1 MTKYAY
7 ILQGKVMYIEDR
19 DVDISHLVAPD
30 LTDRF
35 VPIPEETT
43 VRPGM
48 IYSDG
53 EFIDDPVTPPDII
66 TKYQN
71 LLLERDVLYRSVLT
85 SLMSTASANIT
96 DAQALKISGS
106 FYPVWPDGV
115 DDNGQYHKGQIISYG
130 DAIYRIDQDSVTPD
144 ESQTPDAEGMLAVY
158 RPIVE
163 GHKGNKKD
171 PIPWVYGM
179 NVKKNKYYSY
189 GGVVYRAAE
198 NMLPC
203 VWYPDSGI
211 WQWEV
216 VDG

>member
-1 MTKYAY
+1 MSKYAY

-19 DVDISHLVAPD
+19 DVDIKNLVAPD

-35 VPIPEETT
+35 VPIPEGVT

-53 EFIDDPVTPPDII
+53 AFIDDPVTPTDII

-71 LLLERDVLYRSVLT
+71 LLLQRDAQYKAALSPLVAMATTL
-85 SLMSTASANIT
+85 T
-96 DAQALKISGS
+96 DAQALGIQRDL
-106 FYPVWPDGV
+106 YPVWPDGV

-130 DAIYRIDQDSVTPD
+130 DAIYRVDQDGVTPD
-144 ESQTPDAEGMLAVY
+144 ESQAPDAEGMLAVY

-179 NVKKNKYYSY
+179 DVKKNKYYSY

-198 NMLPC
+198 NMKPC

-216 VDG
+216 ADE

>member
-1 MTKYAY
+1 MAKYAY

-35 VPIPEETT
+35 VPIPEGET

-53 EFIDDPVTPPDII
+53 AFIDDPVTPTDII

-71 LLLERDVLYRSVLT
+71 LLLQRDAQYKAALSPLVAMATTL
-85 SLMSTASANIT
+85 T
-96 DAQALKISGS
+96 DAQALGIQRDL
-106 FYPVWPDGV
+106 YPVWPDGV

-130 DAIYRIDQDSVTPD
+130 DAIYRVDQDGVTPD
-144 ESQTPDAEGMLAVY
+144 ESQAPDAEGMLAVY

-179 NVKKNKYYSY
+179 DVKKNKYYSY

-198 NMLPC
+198 NMMPC

-211 WQWEV
+211 WQWEAV
-216 VDG
+216 NG

>member
-1 MTKYAY
+1 MSKYAY

-19 DVDISHLVAPD
+19 DVDIKNLVAPD

-35 VPIPEETT
+35 VPIPEGTT

-53 EFIDDPVTPPDII
+53 EFTDDPVTPPDII

-85 SLMSTASANIT
+85 PLMSTASANIT

-130 DAIYRIDQDSVTPD
+130 DAIYRIVQDDVTLD

-158 RPIVE
+158 RPIV
-163 GHKGNKKD
+163 
-171 PIPWVYGM
+171 
-179 NVKKNKYYSY
+179 
-189 GGVVYRAAE
+189 
-198 NMLPC
+198 
-203 VWYPDSGI
+203 
-211 WQWEV
+211 
-216 VDG
+216 

>member
-19 DVDISHLVAPD
+19 DVDIKNLVAPD

-35 VPIPEETT
+35 VPIPEGET

-53 EFIDDPVTPPDII
+53 AFIDDPVTPTDII

-71 LLLERDVLYRSVLT
+71 LLLERDAQYKAALS
-85 SLMSTASANIT
+85 SLVAMATTLT

-130 DAIYRIDQDSVTPD
+130 DAIYRVDQDGVTPI
-144 ESQTPDAEGMLAVY
+144 ESQAPDAEGMLAVY

-179 NVKKNKYYSY
+179 DVKKNKYYSY

-198 NMLPC
+198 NMMPC

-216 VDG
+216 ADE

>member
-1 MTKYAY
+1 MAKYAY

-35 VPIPEETT
+35 VPIPEGVT

-53 EFIDDPVTPPDII
+53 EFLDDPVTPPDII

-71 LLLERDVLYRSVLT
+71 LLLERDAQYKAALS
-85 SLMSTASANIT
+85 SLVATATTLT
-96 DAQALKISGS
+96 DAQALGIQHDL
-106 FYPVWPDGV
+106 YPVWPDGV
-115 DDNGQYHKGQIISYG
+115 DETGAYRAGQVITDNGSV
-130 DAIYRIDQDSVTPD
+130 YRVVRAVTPI
-144 ESQTPDAEGMLAVY
+144 ESQPPHGEGMLAIY

-179 NVKKNKYYSY
+179 DVKKNKYYSY

-198 NMLPC
+198 TMMPC
-203 VWYPDSGI
+203 VWYPGSGI

-216 VDG
+216 ADE